1 MKVKYWWKESES
13 LRDGIM
19 RPKCDCAEVLDDF
32 KGLVFSFLNDDE
44 GLGLKYLS
52 KWIDDGL
59 IEIEKIKVGELNY
72 YDMWGQAWGADITKE
87 NVLIYWG
94 YDDTKYEESLSFEC
108 FYKLVRKWSELLKTE
123 PRIDQVVEFECE

>member
-72 YDMWGQAWGADITKE
+72 YDMLKQKSKLFFIGFVISFHFIPRKDGAQKSS
-87 NVLIYWG
+87 N
-94 YDDTKYEESLSFEC
+94 F
-108 FYKLVRKWSELLKTE
+108 
-123 PRIDQVVEFECE
+123 RI

>member
-59 IEIEKIKVGELNY
+59 IEIEKIKLT
-72 YDMWGQAWGADITKE
+72 TKAT
-87 NVLIYWG
+87 Y
-94 YDDTKYEESLSFEC
+94 
-108 FYKLVRKWSELLKTE
+108 SEKDAIINMLKSGV
-123 PRIDQVVEFECE
+123 IIK

>member
-13 LRDGIM
+13 LRDGFM
-19 RPKCDCAEVLDDF
+19 RPKCDCAEALDDF

-44 GLGLKYLS
+44 GLGLEYLS

-59 IEIEKIKVGELNY
+59 TEIEKIKVGELNY

-94 YDDTKYEESLSFEC
+94 YDDTNYEESLSFEC
-108 FYKLVRKWSELLKTE
+108 FYKLVRKWSEFLKTE
-123 PRIDQVVEFECE
+123 PRIDQVVEFEYE

>member
-1 MKVKYWWKESES
+1 M
-13 LRDGIM
+13 
-19 RPKCDCAEVLDDF
+19 
-32 KGLVFSFLNDDE
+32 NDDE

-108 FYKLVRKWSELLKTE
+108 FYKLVRKWSEFLKTE